1 MDLEDLTR
9 RLQQDHRMTI
19 VLVTHDIDEA
29 VYLSDRIAVLSKNPA
44 RLVEVVDVS
53 LGAERDQIHTRE
65 MSTFA
70 DLRGRILST
79 IRDVQT
85 QPV

>member
-1 MDLEDLTR
+1 
-9 RLQQDHRMTI
+9 MTI

-44 RLVEVVDVS
+44 RLVEVVDVP

-65 MSTFA
+65 VSVFA

-79 IRDVQT
+79 IREVQA